1 MSEIQANKISP
12 SSGTALT
19 LGDSGDTL
27 TLTAGANLTLGGSS
41 TTITI
46 PSGATITNSGT
57 ATGFGEANTPA
68 FRVRS
73 SAGQSVSNGTWTKI
87 QFDAEDKDT
96 DSAFDLSNERF
107 TVPSGKGGLYHF
119 HWSIENNGKVSS
131 NAVYQVILAKNGT
144 NQTDVFTRQNPTTT
158 GTNDVYNNGGGGIV
172 LAAGDYVELFYY
184 QNGGGTVTL
193 EGNYRSWTGYRVTE

>member
-1 MSEIQANKISP
+1 MSEIQANKLSP
-12 SSGTALT
+12 SSGTAVQ
-19 LGDSGDTL
+19 LGDSGDTF
-27 TLTAGANLTLGGSS
+27 
-41 TTITI
+41 TI

-73 SAGQSVSNGTWTKI
+73 SAGQSVSNATWTKI
-87 QFDAEDKDT
+87 EFDAEDKDT

-158 GTNDVYNNGGGGIV
+158 GTFDVYNNGGGGIV
-172 LAAGDYVELFYY
+172 LSAGDYVELFYY

-193 EGNYRSWTGYRVTE
+193 EGNYRSWTGYRVTS